1 MHLME
6 ILPGDIFTGVCNEVI
21 GLQVL
26 IKRLAGENGALPP
39 MPFYASEGAAG
50 MDLSANITEPLVLKK
65 GTMAKVPTGIAIALP
80 GPETVAYL
88 YARSGLGV
96 KHGVCLSNGVGVVDS
111 DYRGEISVGLINLGP
126 EDYTIMPGER
136 IAQMVFAPVIRAEL
150 SEVELLP
157 ESGRGQGG
165 FGSTGR

>member
-1 MHLME
+1 MK
-6 ILPGDIFTGVCNEVI
+6 
-21 GLQVL
+21 VL
-26 IKRLAGENGALPP
+26 VKRLSGAGGSMPD

-50 MDLSANITEPLVLKK
+50 MDLSANIAEPLLLKK
-65 GTMAKVPTGIAIALP
+65 GAMAKIPTGIAIALP
-80 GPETVAYL
+80 TSEVVAYL

-96 KHGVCLSNGVGVVDS
+96 KHGICLSNGVGVVDS

-126 EDYTIMPGER
+126 EDYTISPGER

-150 SEVELLP
+150 AEVEELP
-157 ESGRGQGG
+157 ETERGAGG